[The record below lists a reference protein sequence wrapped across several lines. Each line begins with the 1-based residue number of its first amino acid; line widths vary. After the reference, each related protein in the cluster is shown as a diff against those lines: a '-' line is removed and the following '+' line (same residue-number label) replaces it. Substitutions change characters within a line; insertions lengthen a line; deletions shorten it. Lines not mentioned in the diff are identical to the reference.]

1 MQTNC
6 CCILIRNSLLE
17 SSKSQFDFQCVGLIK
32 WSGYEETS
40 VVGRKELGRLSLTSG
55 NPASWQ
61 AGNLAATTS
70 IARCSAHIRSAPLA
84 SHFFPFS
91 RAFRGTILSQSWEIL
106 DHTLLVI
113 IDGHSLFNFST
124 DASPLNLLSLVR
136 VLFQLALTISSASK
150 FVISWLLNRK
160 QFASFDFST
169 SAETCIVR
177 TGEPPDS
184 FSENGAGQCVFRSY
198 AHSTGLVGSVLFN
211 MCHLSKPGSRHF
223 VCEFW

>member
-1 MQTNC
+1 M
-6 CCILIRNSLLE
+6 
-17 SSKSQFDFQCVGLIK
+17 SKSQFDFQCAGLIK
-32 WSGYEETS
+32 WSEYKETS

-61 AGNLAATTS
+61 SGNLAATTS

-106 DHTLLVI
+106 DRTLLVI
-113 IDGHSLFNFST
+113 DEHSLFNFST

-160 QFASFDFST
+160 QFASFDSST

-177 TGEPPDS
+177 MGEPLDS
-184 FSENGAGQCVFRSY
+184 FSENGAGQCVSRSY

-211 MCHLSKPGSRHF
+211 MCHIS
-223 VCEFW
+223 

>member
-106 DHTLLVI
+106 DRTLLVI
-113 IDGHSLFNFST
+113 DEHSLFNFST

-150 FVISWLLNRK
+150 FAISWLLNRK

-177 TGEPPDS
+177 TGEPLDS
-184 FSENGAGQCVFRSY
+184 FSENGAGQCVSRSY
-198 AHSTGLVGSVLFN
+198 AHSNSLMGSVLFN

>member
-1 MQTNC
+1 MCRSDQ
-6 CCILIRNSLLE
+6 
-17 SSKSQFDFQCVGLIK
+17 
-32 WSGYEETS
+32 
-40 VVGRKELGRLSLTSG
+40 VVGVRGDVGRRAQRARKTFPDIWQSG
-55 NPASWQ
+55 KAAIRQ

-106 DHTLLVI
+106 DRTLLVI
-113 IDGHSLFNFST
+113 DEHSLFNFST

-169 SAETCIVR
+169 SAEP
-177 TGEPPDS
+177 E
-184 FSENGAGQCVFRSY
+184 Y
-198 AHSTGLVGSVLFN
+198 
-211 MCHLSKPGSRHF
+211 
-223 VCEFW
+223 CEDG

>member
-1 MQTNC
+1 MREKNATLSATGGRVQLDNLDKLQTNC
-6 CCILIRNSLLE
+6 CCILIRNSWLE
-17 SSKSQFDFQCVGLIK
+17 ASKSQFDFQFAGLIK

-55 NPASWQ
+55 NLAIRQ

-91 RAFRGTILSQSWEIL
+91 PAFRATILSQSWEIL
-106 DHTLLVI
+106 DLTLLD
-113 IDGHSLFNFST
+113 IDEHSLFNFST

-136 VLFQLALTISSASK
+136 ILFQLALTISSASK

-160 QFASFDFST
+160 QFASSDFYT
-169 SAETCIVR
+169 SYCK
-177 TGEPPDS
+177 D
-184 FSENGAGQCVFRSY
+184 
-198 AHSTGLVGSVLFN
+198 
-211 MCHLSKPGSRHF
+211 
-223 VCEFW
+223 

>member
-1 MQTNC
+1 MCRSGSSGRGTRRRRSSGAKSSEDFPWH
-6 CCILIRNSLLE
+6 LAIR
-17 SSKSQFDFQCVGLIK
+17 
-32 WSGYEETS
+32 
-40 VVGRKELGRLSLTSG
+40 
-55 NPASWQ
+55 Q

-106 DHTLLVI
+106 DRTLQVI
-113 IDGHSLFNFST
+113 DEHPLFNFST

-177 TGEPPDS
+177 TGEPLDS
-184 FSENGAGQCVFRSY
+184 FSENGAGQCVSRSY
-198 AHSTGLVGSVLFN
+198 AHSTGLVG
-211 MCHLSKPGSRHF
+211 
-223 VCEFW
+223 